1 MTLRIG
7 VIGTGAIG
15 QDHIRR
21 ISQTLTG
28 GEIVALTDVNAEQAN
43 AVVKKFNLNAKVY
56 QNGHELIQANEVDAV
71 MVTSWGPTH
80 EEFVLASIA
89 AGKPVFC
96 EKPLA
101 TTAEGCKRIVDAEI
115 AFGKPLVQV
124 GYMRRYDQGYRALKN
139 VIDSG
144 KIGEPLMVHCA
155 HRNPTVP
162 STYTGDMAIVDTF
175 IHEIDVLR
183 WLLNDDYVSV
193 QVVAPRKTRNALP
206 HLQDPLIVLLETAKG
221 VRIDGEIFVNCQY
234 GYDIQ
239 CQVVGEAGIAN
250 LPEPS
255 SVILRSEAK
264 LSTEILVDWKDRF
277 IESYDVELQDW
288 IHSTLKGEV
297 NGPNAWDGYV
307 AAVTSDACLE
317 AKQSSQI
324 VPISLPER
332 PAFYNKDLTL
342 VGGK

>member
-21 ISQTLTG
+21 ISQTLSG
-28 GEIVALTDVNAEQAN
+28 GEIVAVTDVNAEQAS
-43 AVVKKFNLNAKVY
+43 AVIKNLNLNAKVY
-56 QNGHELIQANEVDAV
+56 DNGHDLIQANEVDAV

-139 VIDSG
+139 VIDNG

-183 WLLNDDYVSV
+183 WLLNDNYVSV

-206 HLQDPLIVLLETAKG
+206 HLQDPLIVLLETVKG

-239 CQVVGEAGIAN
+239 CQVVGETGIAN

-264 LSTEILVDWKDRF
+264 LSTEILVDWKERF

-288 IHSTLKGEV
+288 INSTVKGEV

-317 AKQSSQI
+317 AKQSGQI
-324 VPISLPER
+324 VPITLQER